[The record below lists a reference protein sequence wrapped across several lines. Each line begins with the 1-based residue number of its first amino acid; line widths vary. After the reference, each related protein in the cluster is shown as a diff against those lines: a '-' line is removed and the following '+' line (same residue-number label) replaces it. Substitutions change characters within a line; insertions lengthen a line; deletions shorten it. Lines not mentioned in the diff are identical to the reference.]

1 MKLHW
6 QIVIALVLGAIVGG
20 LFQTQLEADPYI
32 GVKFVDAPGGGA
44 LVESIADGSP
54 AAKAQLATG
63 GTVAALVRHNGD
75 PELEE
80 RVTIGGAADAA
91 AVLASMDMGEALW
104 IEFVD
109 DARQPRPVT
118 VTLAPDSQRAGWIKP
133 FAFIAEIFLSLLK
146 MLIVPVILT
155 SIITGVANV
164 GSGRDLRRLGTKT
177 FAYYLTTSLLAAVLG
192 LTLVNLIRPGDGAML
207 GLAPSNS
214 FEEVAKQSFW
224 DILLRMVPPNIF
236 AAFSD
241 NAQMLQVIVFA
252 LFFGFFITRAA
263 PVHRERMSSFFES
276 AFEVMMEMAKFIL
289 GLIPYGVFAL
299 LVKVLAET
307 GFALFKPLGLY
318 MVTVAAALLIHA
330 LVTLPIIVRVV
341 GGLSPLRWAKAMGPA
356 LMTAFSTSSSS
367 MTLPV
372 TLESVE
378 KRGGVS
384 NRVTSFVL
392 PLGATIN
399 MDGTALYECIGVI
412 FLAQY
417 YAGIDPALTL
427 TLTDQVLV
435 VMMALMASVGAAGIP
450 SAGLVMMLTIL
461 SALGL
466 PVEGAALLLAVDRPL
481 DMMRTVVNVWS
492 DSCGAAVVAS
502 TENER
507 PLALTTSIIEP
518 RDT

>member
-6 QIVIALVLGAIVGG
+6 QILIALVLGAVVGG
-20 LFQTQLEADPYI
+20 LFQTQLHADPYVGI
-32 GVKFVDAPGGGA
+32 TFEDAPGGGA
-44 LVESIADGSP
+44 LVGEIAEGSP
-54 AAKAQLATG
+54 AARAKLTTG
-63 GTVAALVRHNGD
+63 GVVGAVLRHKGD
-75 PELEE
+75 PEREQ
-80 RVTIGGAADAA
+80 RIAVGGADDVQVA
-91 AVLASMDMGEALW
+91 LSGASMGEALW
-104 IEFVD
+104 LEFVD
-109 DARQPRPVT
+109 DDRQPRPIT
-118 VTLAPDSQRAGWIKP
+118 VTLAPDSQRATWIKP
-133 FAFIAEIFLSLLK
+133 FAFIAEMFLSLLK

-177 FAYYLTTSLLAAVLG
+177 FAYYLSTSLLAAVLG
-192 LTLVNLIRPGDGAML
+192 LTLVNLIRPGEGAML
-207 GLAPSNS
+207 GLAPSSS
-214 FEEVAKQSFW
+214 FEEVTKQSFW
-224 DILLRMVPPNIF
+224 DILLRMIPSNIF

-241 NAQMLQVIVFA
+241 NSQMLQVIVFA
-252 LFFGFFITRAA
+252 LLFGFFITRA
-263 PVHRERMSSFFES
+263 PVVHRERMSGFFES
-276 AFEVMMEMAKFIL
+276 AFEVMMELAKWVL
-289 GLIPYGVFAL
+289 SLIPYGVFAL

-307 GFALFKPLGLY
+307 GFALFKPLALY

-330 LVTLPIIVRVV
+330 LVTLPIILRVV
-341 GGLSPLRWAKAMGPA
+341 GRLSPRKWAHAMGPP

-378 KRGGVS
+378 QRGGVS

-427 TLTDQVLV
+427 SVTDQVLV

-481 DMMRTVVNVWS
+481 DMLRTVVNVWS
-492 DSCGAAVVAS
+492 DSCGAAVVAT

-507 PLALTTSIIEP
+507 PLALETETVG
-518 RDT
+518 